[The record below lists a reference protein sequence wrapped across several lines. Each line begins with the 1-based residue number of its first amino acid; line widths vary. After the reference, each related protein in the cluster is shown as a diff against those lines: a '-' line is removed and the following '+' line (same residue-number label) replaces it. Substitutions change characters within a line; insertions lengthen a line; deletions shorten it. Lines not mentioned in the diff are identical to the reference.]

1 MRNINLF
8 VEDQAHE
15 DFLIAL
21 TQRLAGE
28 YSVKINI
35 KAYSVR
41 GGHGRVIRELKQ
53 YQRNLQRAREH
64 LPDLIIVGTDGN
76 CKKPPARERE
86 INLVISDDFAHLV
99 ISAIPDLHI
108 ERWLLLDSAAFRKV
122 FGKGCPT
129 PDQKCERDRYKRLLL
144 NAIYEAGIDPSSADF
159 EYMADLVSEMSLQRM
174 EQTDSSI
181 GRLLEALQRRF
192 RIWQQAED

>member
-1 MRNINLF
+1 MPNISLF

-15 DFLIAL
+15 NFLTAL
-21 TQRLAGE
+21 TQRFAAE

-41 GGHGRVIRELKQ
+41 GGHGRVIKELKQ
-53 YQRNLQRAREH
+53 YQRNLQHNREG

-76 CKKPPARERE
+76 CKKPPQRERE
-86 INLVISDDFAHLV
+86 INGVIPDNFTHLV
-99 ISAIPDLHI
+99 ISAIPNPHI
-108 ERWLLLDSAAFRKV
+108 ERWLLLDSEAFRTV
-122 FGKGCPT
+122 FGRGCPA

-144 NAIYEAGIDPSSADF
+144 NAIHEAGIDASSTDA
-159 EYMADLVSEMSLQRM
+159 EYMADLIRKMNLQRM
-174 EQTDSSI
+174 AQTDSSI

-192 RIWQQAED
+192 RTWQQTEA